1 MPSPIEEKS
10 THPQL
15 EQIRADLRKAQ
26 QEGQL
31 RTERVREIVRTAIS
45 QATGEIKQGSSEIRS
60 IAKEA
65 LAIVVE
71 SFQGRGKEMRDE
83 LTASVE
89 GIIEGISQSR
99 REVITQSETKL
110 NQLQSQ
116 IREQEEQLNAEIE
129 DTLTEIDA
137 TAKTSASGTRDA
149 IESAVAALRDSEE
162 ATLLRKRYAQ
172 LQTQLAIL
180 KANLAAR
187 YGDRYE
193 EMRHHLEDAKVWYG
207 NTRDQ
212 ASTTGPSTVEQKQA
226 EFERKIGE
234 AGTAVARKEKQV
246 KQILKELLNSVVEL
260 VRDDKDAR

>member
-1 MPSPIEEKS
+1 MPSPTEERS

-31 RTERVREIVRTAIS
+31 RTDRVREIVKTATA
-45 QATGEIKQGSSEIRS
+45 QAVGEIKQGSSEIRS

-71 SFQGRGKEMRDE
+71 SLQGRGKEIRDE
-83 LTASVE
+83 LSAS
-89 GIIEGISQSR
+89 IEGIVEGVSHSR
-99 REVITQSETKL
+99 REAITRSETEI
-110 NQLQSQ
+110 NQLQAQ
-116 IREQEEQLNAEIE
+116 VREQEEQLNAEIE
-129 DTLTEIDA
+129 HTLAEIDT
-137 TAKTSASGTRDA
+137 TAKSSSSELRDA
-149 IESAVAALRDSEE
+149 IESTVATLRDSEE
-162 ATLLRKRYAQ
+162 MALLRKRYAQ
-172 LQTQLAIL
+172 LQAQLSIL

-193 EMRHHLEDAKVWYG
+193 EMKHHLEDAKVWYG

-212 ASTTGPSTVEQKQA
+212 ADQAGSSAVEQKQV

-234 AGTAVARKEKQV
+234 AGTAIARKEKQV
-246 KQILKELLNSVVEL
+246 KQILKELLNSIVEVVRE
-260 VRDDKDAR
+260 DKDPR